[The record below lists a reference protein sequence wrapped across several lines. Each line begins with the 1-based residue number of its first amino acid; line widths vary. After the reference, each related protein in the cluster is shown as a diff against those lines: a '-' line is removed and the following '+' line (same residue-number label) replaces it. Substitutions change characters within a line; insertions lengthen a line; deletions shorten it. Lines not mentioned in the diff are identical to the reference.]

1 MTQQDNNRRA
11 IVYIDG
17 LNLYYG
23 AVKKTSYKWLD
34 LEQLC
39 QRLLPEYDLNG
50 IKYFTSIVIDAEGNP
65 GTSQRQNVYLRA
77 LKTLPNVSVYE
88 GKMKKRKRWRR
99 LVYPSLGGPTN
110 LLIYETQEKETDV
123 NLASHLL
130 CDAFLEPCDLAVV
143 ITNDSDI
150 APAIR
155 MVEEKAKVKVLIVN
169 PNRHGRR
176 ARGLKA
182 SSYDQINEGIL
193 ASSQLPNRLEDG
205 KGSFHKPPEW

>member
-1 MTQQDNNRRA
+1 MQQSNRRA

-23 AVKKTSYKWLD
+23 AVKGTPYKWLD

-39 QRLLPEYDLNG
+39 HRLLPNYDLRG
-50 IKYFTSIVIDAEGNP
+50 IKYFTSIVIDTEDNP
-65 GTSQRQNVYLRA
+65 GSSQRQHVYLRA
-77 LKTLPNVSVYE
+77 LKTLPDVNVYE

-99 LVYPSLGGPTN
+99 LVCPSLDGPEN
-110 LLIYETQEKETDV
+110 VQVYETQEKETDV

-130 CDAFLEPCDLAVV
+130 SDAFLKACDLAVV

-155 MVEEKAKVKVLIVN
+155 MVEEKTKTKVLVVN
-169 PNRHGRR
+169 PNRYGRR

-182 SSYDQINEGIL
+182 SSYDQIDEDVV

-205 KGSFHKPPEW
+205 KGPFHKPPEW